1 MKKDK
6 NRGFTLIELVVV
18 IVILAILI
26 GVSVSGYSKYI
37 GVARV
42 NTDIQNVEEV
52 KRILSTDFAI
62 HEEIEKIIEN
72 SDSDI
77 TITITWSQTAR
88 KSSEIVLSGGEGASE
103 AALKDEIKRAIDE
116 FMSGQLPAPQARD
129 TITVTIVGHKG
140 GVINITDSITSP

>member
-52 KRILSTDFAI
+52 KRILSMDFAI

-77 TITITWSQTAR
+77 TITLTWSQTAR
-88 KSSEIVLSGGEGASE
+88 KSSEIVLSGGEGVSE

-116 FMSGQLPAPQARD
+116 FMSGQLPAPQTRD

>member
-37 GVARV
+37 GVAR
-42 NTDIQNVEEV
+42 V